1 MHNQACV
8 KSDALW
14 EETCA
19 AGKVVTWLNLSI
31 KAENYPHDAPY

>member
-14 EETCA
+14 GETCA
-19 AGKVVTWLNLSI
+19 AGKVVTRLILSI
-31 KAENYPHDAPY
+31 KAENYPRDAP